1 MSSKV
6 NEFKI
11 QLEKITF
18 ENKET
23 TIMMDSLKESNQEL
37 SKEVEDLKFFF
48 FFFIINKTFNMKYE
62 I

>member
-37 SKEVEDLKFFF
+37 SKEVEDLKVFF

>member
-23 TIMMDSLKESNQEL
+23 TIVMDSLKESNQEL
-37 SKEVEDLKFFF
+37 SKEVEDLKVYSN
-48 FFFIINKTFNMKYE
+48 IIIIKIILNL
-62 I
+62 

>member
-37 SKEVEDLKFFF
+37 SKEVEDLKVFF
-48 FFFIINKTFNMKYE
+48 FFFIFNKTFNMKYE

>member
-37 SKEVEDLKFFF
+37 SKEVEDLKVFFF
-48 FFFIINKTFNMKYE
+48 FINKTFNMKYE

>member
-23 TIMMDSLKESNQEL
+23 AIVMDSLKESNQEL
-37 SKEVEDLKFFF
+37 SKEVEELKVY
-48 FFFIINKTFNMKYE
+48 INITLLINNDNH
-62 I
+62 

>member
-37 SKEVEDLKFFF
+37 SKEVEDLKVFFF
-48 FFFIINKTFNMKYE
+48 FFFFKKIFNFNF
-62 I
+62 

>member
-37 SKEVEDLKFFF
+37 SKEVEDLKVR
-48 FFFIINKTFNMKYE
+48 INQIVDK
-62 I
+62 

>member
-23 TIMMDSLKESNQEL
+23 TLNNIFLK
-37 SKEVEDLKFFF
+37 K
-48 FFFIINKTFNMKYE
+48 INK
-62 I
+62 